1 MSDSGSSNIQARLQK
16 GLANLLPGKSG
27 TQGKITHLSG
37 GLRDIASPQTLEGEI
52 VHKDSDGKARIRTE
66 RGEIEVQLRDK
77 QNARL
82 SRGDRVE
89 VDLPKGNPPKNA
101 VVRDAPPSQ
110 NPQQAAPPPR
120 TEQPQQ
126 AQNTQAP
133 PQQSIDEAL
142 RRDLVSRAPN
152 SEQAARTTQNTPPQ
166 SNNSLSQ
173 APLTENIPVRLLPLS
188 PAQNIL
194 TDTVSTPIEQ
204 ASTATV
210 KNTSLLQPNAL
221 NITTET
227 LKNIA
232 QEALI
237 NLPLSNLLSGQGS
250 ALQNPIFTS
259 ADKAE
264 TSPILQNLQTSQPQI
279 AAAILPAKAQGTA
292 APAPVKAIIPHS
304 QKQTVKF
311 PPLEPLP
318 DNFITAQ
325 KTGISTHKIS
335 SRPLDGIVK
344 DIVPEGLVF
353 KAASKSKATL
363 NATDNS
369 ATTKPGH
376 HLSDMIG
383 RAALKGEQ
391 TLSGKA
397 GSIQAHVT
405 GFTAQKQPILSLTFP
420 GERSERHFVMQ
431 FQTSN
436 ITTNTRIEL
445 MPLTSAQAQ
454 GIANTPAQ
462 LQTGSIQNTQMP
474 LLSFMSTPEWQT
486 LDETFKTL
494 IQSQNV
500 AQIAATMSRTLPSP
514 EKPAQLTPTVM
525 FFLAAVQAGDVKAW
539 FGDRVLDTLR
549 QMGKGDLANRLSQ
562 EFGGLQRLG
571 GETLP
576 GDWRPMAIPM
586 LWQDEVHKIMMYY
599 KDSNQSGD
607 GENDK
612 GEKGTR
618 FVFDIA
624 LPRMGNVQLDGYVKE
639 KNLDLIVR
647 TERALSAPMQQ
658 EIRRKYSHALDFT
671 GLKGDVGFRSQI
683 LDIALSVPPNTD
695 NTLSA

>member
-16 GLANLLPGKSG
+16 GLASLLPGKSG
-27 TQGKITHLSG
+27 AQGKITHLSG
-37 GLRDIASPQTLEGEI
+37 GLRDIPSPQTLEGEI

-82 SRGDRVE
+82 NRGDRVE
-89 VDLPKGNPPKNA
+89 VDLPRGNPPKNA
-101 VVRDAPPSQ
+101 VVRDAPPPQ
-110 NPQQAAPPPR
+110 NTQQTAPPPR
-120 TEQPQQ
+120 AEQSQQ
-126 AQNTQAP
+126 VQNTQAP
-133 PQQSIDEAL
+133 PPQSIDEAL
-142 RRDLVSRAPN
+142 RRDLVNKASS
-152 SEQAARTTQNTPPQ
+152 SEQAARNTQGTPPP
-166 SNNSLSQ
+166 STTASQ
-173 APLTENIPVRLLPLS
+173 APLTENTPVRLLPLS
-188 PAQNIL
+188 PAQSIL
-194 TDTVSTPIEQ
+194 PDTVNAPIEQ
-204 ASTATV
+204 ASAAAV

-221 NITTET
+221 NIATET

-250 ALQNPIFTS
+250 ALQNPVFTS
-259 ADKAE
+259 AHKANI
-264 TSPILQNLQTSQPQI
+264 PPVLQNLQTLQPQN
-279 AAAILPAKAQGTA
+279 AAAILPAKAVGSA
-292 APAPVKAIIPHS
+292 APAPVKTIIPHS

-311 PPLEPLP
+311 LPLEPLP
-318 DNFITAQ
+318 DSFITAQ
-325 KTGISTHKIS
+325 KTGISPHTFS

-344 DIVPEGLVF
+344 NIVPEGLVF
-353 KAASKSKATL
+353 KAASKSQAVL
-363 NATDNS
+363 QATDSS
-369 ATTKPGH
+369 AATKPGH

-383 RAALKGEQ
+383 RAALKGEP
-391 TLSGKA
+391 TLAGKA

-405 GFTAQKQPILSLTFP
+405 GFTTQHQPILSLTFP
-420 GERSERHFVMQ
+420 GERAERHFVMQ

-445 MPLTSAQAQ
+445 MPLTSGQAQ
-454 GIANTPAQ
+454 GIPSAQ
-462 LQTGSIQNTQMP
+462 GPLQASSMQSAQMP
-474 LLSFMSTPEWQT
+474 MLSFMSTPEWQT

-500 AQIAATMSRTLPSP
+500 AQIAASMSRTLPSP
-514 EKPAQLTPTVM
+514 EKPSQLAPTVM
-525 FFLAAVQAGDVKAW
+525 FFLAAVQAGDVKSW
-539 FGDRVLDTLR
+539 FGERVLDTLR
-549 QMGKGDLANRLSQ
+549 QMDKGDLANRLSQ

-576 GDWRPMAIPM
+576 GDWRPMPIPL

-599 KDSNQSGD
+599 KDNGKGNDGD
-607 GENDK
+607 DEK

-618 FVFDIA
+618 FVFDIS

-647 TERALSAPMQQ
+647 TERALSAAMQQ

-683 LDIALSVPPNTD
+683 LDIALSVPTNTD
-695 NTLSA
+695 NTISA